1 MDDVK
6 RLLEQ
11 FADRAVDGLPPADVD
26 ADVSR
31 GRRALRRIRA
41 RRRVTGVLCV
51 AAATTAVLVVGDQGE
66 WWGGG
71 EAEVA
76 TDAATTQAQ
85 PQTQPQPESATAGS
99 AAPSVTKE
107 ETFSTYSATV
117 VQLVTN
123 PKPWNGIGCKL
134 TPLGWTAAPQNADQR
149 VVLTPPSARTADTG
163 SQLELFTAPEP
174 QPLSGIRAVES
185 GGKVFHVGSTGG
197 REIGQVQLGE
207 SWLVAKL
214 PIEHKDW
221 NDDLVR
227 RFLDSCT
234 VS

>member
-6 RLLEQ
+6 RLLEE

-26 ADVSR
+26 ADVRR
-31 GRRALRRIRA
+31 GRRALFRIRA

-51 AAATTAVLVVGDQGE
+51 AAATTAVLAVGNQVK

-76 TDAATTQAQ
+76 TDATAPA
-85 PQTQPQPESATAGS
+85 QTQPQQPATAGS
-99 AAPSVTKE
+99 ATPSAADSD
-107 ETFSTYSATV
+107 ETMSTYSAAV
-117 VQLVTN
+117 VELVGN
-123 PKPWNGIGCKL
+123 AKPWNAIGCTL
-134 TPLGWTAAPQNADQR
+134 TPAGWTAAPQAAAKR
-149 VVLTPPSARTADTG
+149 VVLTPPSARTADTAM
-163 SQLELFTAPEP
+163 QLELFAAAEP
-174 QPLSGIRAVES
+174 QPLSGIRAVET

-197 REIGQVQLGE
+197 REVGQVRLGE

-214 PIEHKDW
+214 PIEHQDW

>member
-26 ADVSR
+26 ADVTR

-51 AAATTAVLVVGDQGE
+51 AAATTAVLVVGDQAE
-66 WWGGG
+66 WWGGGG

-76 TDAATTQAQ
+76 TDAATT
-85 PQTQPQPESATAGS
+85 QTQPQPESATAGS
-99 AAPSVTKE
+99 AAPSTPAGDEDVQ
-107 ETFSTYSATV
+107 TFSSAAV

-123 PKPWNGIGCKL
+123 AKPWNGIGCTL
-134 TPLGWTAAPQNADQR
+134 TPLGWTASPQNAAKR
-149 VVLTPPSARTADTG
+149 VVLTPPSARTADV
-163 SQLELFTAPEP
+163 SAQLELFTAAEP
-174 QPLSGIRAVES
+174 QPLSGIRAVQT

-197 REIGQVQLGE
+197 REVGQVQLGE
-207 SWLVAKL
+207 TWLVAKL
-214 PIEHKDW
+214 PIEHQDW

-227 RFLDSCT
+227 RFLASCT

>member
-11 FADRAVDGLPPADVD
+11 FADRTADGLPPADVD
-26 ADVSR
+26 ADVAR
-31 GRRALRRIRA
+31 GRRALRRIKA

-51 AAATTAVLVVGDQGE
+51 AAATTAVLVAGDESQ

-71 EAEVA
+71 ETEVA
-76 TDAATTQAQ
+76 TDATT
-85 PQTQPQPESATAGS
+85 PQPSAATSGS
-99 AAPSVTKE
+99 AAPSTAADDGDKVA
-107 ETFSTYSATV
+107 TFSMAR

-123 PKPWNGIGCKL
+123 PKPWNSIACTL
-134 TPLGWTAAPQNADQR
+134 TPQGWTAAPRSDAKR
-149 VVLTPPSARTADTG
+149 VVLTPPSARTAEAAA
-163 SQLELFTAPEP
+163 QLELFAADAP
-174 QPLSGIRAVES
+174 QPLSGVRAVQS
-185 GGKVFHVGSTGG
+185 DGKVFHLGNAGG
-197 REIGQVQLGE
+197 REVGQVELGGN
-207 SWLVAKL
+207 WLVARL
-214 PIEHKDW
+214 PIDHQDW

>member
-26 ADVSR
+26 ADVTR
-31 GRRALRRIRA
+31 GRRALRRIKA

-66 WWGGG
+66 WWSGG

-76 TDAATTQAQ
+76 SDAPATQ
-85 PQTQPQPESATAGS
+85 PQPQPESATTGS
-99 AAPSVTKE
+99 ATPSGAKE
-107 ETFSTYSATV
+107 ETFSTYTATA
-117 VQLVTN
+117 VQLVAN
-123 PKPWNGIGCKL
+123 PKPWNSIGCTL
-134 TPLGWTAAPQNADQR
+134 APLGWAAAPQGAAQR
-149 VVLTPPSARTADTG
+149 VVLTPPSARTADT
-163 SQLELFTAPEP
+163 SAQLELFTAPEP
-174 QPLSGIRAVES
+174 QPLSRIRAVES

-197 REIGQVQLGE
+197 REVGQVRLGD

-214 PIEHKDW
+214 PIEHQDW

-227 RFLDSCT
+227 RFLGSCT

>member
-26 ADVSR
+26 ADVTR
-31 GRRALRRIRA
+31 GRRALRRIKA

-51 AAATTAVLVVGDQGE
+51 AAATTAVLAVGNQVD

-71 EAEVA
+71 ETEVA
-76 TDAATTQAQ
+76 TDATAPAPGKAEPTA
-85 PQTQPQPESATAGS
+85 ATAGS
-99 AAPSVTKE
+99 ATPSAADTDESVT
-107 ETFSTYSATV
+107 TFSAAAV
-117 VQLVTN
+117 VLVAN
-123 PKPWNGIGCKL
+123 PRSWNAIGCTL
-134 TPLGWTAAPQNADQR
+134 APQGWTAAPQAAAQR
-149 VVLTPPSARTADTG
+149 VVLTPPSARTADTAM
-163 SQLELFTAPEP
+163 QLELFTAAEP
-174 QPLSGIRAVES
+174 QPLSGIRAVET

-197 REIGQVQLGE
+197 REVGQVQLGDG
-207 SWLVAKL
+207 WLVAKL
-214 PIEHKDW
+214 PIEHQDW

-227 RFLDSCT
+227 RFLASCT

>member
-1 MDDVK
+1 VDDVK

-26 ADVSR
+26 ADVTR
-31 GRRALRRIRA
+31 GRRALRRIKA

-51 AAATTAVLVVGDQGE
+51 AAATTAVLAVGNQVK
-66 WWGGG
+66 WWNGG

-76 TDAATTQAQ
+76 TDATAPA
-85 PQTQPQPESATAGS
+85 QTQPQPSAATAGS
-99 AAPSVTKE
+99 AAPSSADKD
-107 ETFSTYSATV
+107 ETFSTYSAAV

-123 PKPWNGIGCKL
+123 ARPWNAIGCTL
-134 TPLGWTAAPQNADQR
+134 TPLGWTAAPQSATKR
-149 VVLTPPSARTADTG
+149 VVLTPPSARTADTAM
-163 SQLELFTAPEP
+163 QLELFTAAEP
-174 QPLSGIRAVES
+174 QPLSGIRAVET

-197 REIGQVQLGE
+197 REVGQVQLGD

-214 PIEHKDW
+214 PIEHQDW

-227 RFLDSCT
+227 RFLNSCS

>member
-1 MDDVK
+1 VDDVK

-26 ADVSR
+26 ADVTR
-31 GRRALRRIRA
+31 GRRALRRIKA

-66 WWGGG
+66 WWGRG

-76 TDAATTQAQ
+76 TDAPTTQSR
-85 PQTQPQPESATAGS
+85 PQPESATAGS
-99 AAPSVTKE
+99 ATPSSTKE

-123 PKPWNGIGCKL
+123 AKPWNAIGCTL
-134 TPLGWTAAPQNADQR
+134 TPLGWTAAPQTAAKR
-149 VVLTPPSARTADTG
+149 VVLTPPSARTADTAA
-163 SQLELFTAPEP
+163 QLELFTAAEP

-185 GGKVFHVGSTGG
+185 GGKVVHVGSTGG
-197 REIGQVQLGE
+197 REVGQVQLGD

-214 PIEHKDW
+214 PIEHQDW

-227 RFLDSCT
+227 RFLGSCT

>member
-26 ADVSR
+26 ADVTR
-31 GRRALRRIRA
+31 GRRALRRIKA

-51 AAATTAVLVVGDQGE
+51 AAATTAVLVVGDQSK
-66 WWGGG
+66 WWGGGG

-76 TDAATTQAQ
+76 TDAATTQ
-85 PQTQPQPESATAGS
+85 TQPQPDAATAGS
-99 AAPSVTKE
+99 ATPSGAEE

-117 VQLVTN
+117 VQLVSN
-123 PKPWNGIGCKL
+123 AKPWNAIGCTL
-134 TPLGWTAAPQNADQR
+134 TPLGWTAAPQSAARR
-149 VVLTPPSARTADTG
+149 VVLTPPSARTADT
-163 SQLELFTAPEP
+163 SAQLELFTAAEP
-174 QPLSGIRAVES
+174 QPLSGIRAVET

-197 REIGQVQLGE
+197 REVGQVQLGE
-207 SWLVAKL
+207 TWLVAKL
-214 PIEHKDW
+214 PIEHQDW

-227 RFLDSCT
+227 RFLASCT

>member
-1 MDDVK
+1 VDDVK

-51 AAATTAVLVVGDQGE
+51 AAATTAVLVVGDQGQ

-76 TDAATTQAQ
+76 TDAATTQSRPV
-85 PQTQPQPESATAGS
+85 PQSATAGS
-99 AAPSVTKE
+99 ATPSGTKD

-123 PKPWNGIGCKL
+123 PKPWNSIGCTL
-134 TPLGWTAAPQNADQR
+134 APLGWTASPQSAAKR
-149 VVLTPPSARTADTG
+149 VVLTPPSARTADTAT
-163 SQLELFTAPEP
+163 QLELFTAAEP
-174 QPLSGIRAVES
+174 QPLSGIRAIES

-197 REIGQVQLGE
+197 REIGQVQLGQ

-214 PIEHKDW
+214 PIEHQDW